1 MENEKTRKEVLNFIS
16 KVNELL
22 KNQDPIIERKLQI
35 IREGICDEYS
45 KSIELEYENY
55 CSYEEGFIKS
65 NKVFKFPDNGELNK
79 NRILDFL
86 VSQENLKINELKSL
100 LDLIG
105 ENEGYELVKEVLY
118 YYYAKKYKMTTIA
131 YKLKISLNTVY
142 VYRRKGWI
150 AIACIMDTDKVK
162 KIMSLGENKNEEE

>member
-1 MENEKTRKEVLNFIS
+1 MKYEQTRKEALNFILEV
-16 KVNELL
+16 KEWL
-22 KNQDPIIERKLQI
+22 KNQNPIVAKELGKSG
-35 IREGICDEYS
+35 EGICDEYS
-45 KSIELEYENY
+45 KSIEFEYENY

-86 VSQENLKINELKSL
+86 ASQENLKINEFKSL

-118 YYYAKKYKMTTIA
+118 YYYVKKYQVTKIA
-131 YKLKISLNTVY
+131 YKLKKRPNTVY

-162 KIMSLGENKNEEE
+162 KLMNLGESKNEEE